1 MNSNKYDYIVYPGQ
15 NNGSGPST
23 PNDSSL
29 CPSPSLDVDYPQTS
43 LTHPTE
49 EPALDVNAAAGEVAA
64 GRADKTMDVE
74 IKRANFHC
82 PHDSPL
88 EIPKSELLAFRVK
101 YHAGYTCTWTR
112 AVKS

>member
-23 PNDSSL
+23 PDDSPL
-29 CPSPSLDVDYPQTS
+29 CPSPPLDVDYPQTS

-74 IKRANFHC
+74 IKRANFT
-82 PHDSPL
+82 SPTTH
-88 EIPKSELLAFRVK
+88 PSKFPSRNFSHSE
-101 YHAGYTCTWTR
+101 
-112 AVKS
+112 